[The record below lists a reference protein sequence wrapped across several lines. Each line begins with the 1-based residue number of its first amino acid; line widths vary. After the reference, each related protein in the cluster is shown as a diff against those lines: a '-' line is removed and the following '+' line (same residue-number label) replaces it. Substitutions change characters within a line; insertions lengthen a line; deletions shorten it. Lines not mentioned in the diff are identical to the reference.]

1 MKDHNMAESNNPEF
15 AVHAGSG
22 AKTIHSDSVLTI
34 APFNAEYQSAIED
47 LVLPIQQHE
56 FAVGITREEQPDLL
70 NIAETFQSNK
80 GNFWVALA
88 GKRVVGCI
96 GLVDIG
102 NDEAALKKM
111 FVHKDFRGKQVGVS
125 RMLVQTAKQWC
136 ITNGIKTIFLGTVS
150 QMIAAQRFYE
160 NNGFTEVTVPQLPPS
175 FPLVHVDTKF
185 YRCDLTPL

>member
-1 MKDHNMAESNNPEF
+1 MKDHNMVEANNPEF
-15 AVHAGSG
+15 AGHTGGGPNA
-22 AKTIHSDSVLTI
+22 IHSDNGLTI
-34 APFNAEYQSAIED
+34 APFIPEYQSAIED

-70 NIAETFQSNK
+70 NIAQTFQTNK

-111 FVHKDFRGKQVGVS
+111 FVHKDFRGKQSGVS
-125 RMLVQTAKQWC
+125 RMLIQTAKQWC
-136 ITNGIKTIFLGTVS
+136 ITNGIKIVS
-150 QMIAAQRFYE
+150 
-160 NNGFTEVTVPQLPPS
+160 
-175 FPLVHVDTKF
+175 HVIKTFRPKKIPTQWF
-185 YRCDLTPL
+185 KIP